1 MSFFGDAMFC
11 YLPHPVDL
19 DLILLRGV
27 QVFVVAAS
35 ESLDE
40 GIRAGVE
47 EDAEQQ
53 EYLKVNCV

>member
-1 MSFFGDAMFC
+1 MFC

-35 ESLDE
+35 ESFDE

-53 EYLKVNCV
+53 EYLKVNCI

>member
-11 YLPHPVDL
+11 YLPHPVHL

-35 ESLDE
+35 ESFDE

-47 EDAEQQ
+47 EDTEQQ
-53 EYLKVNCV
+53 EYLKVNCI